1 MDFGS
6 IIRNS
11 AQRFGDNIAIWDDGR
26 SQTYTTLYERA
37 SRLANG
43 LIDLGGV
50 EIGDRVALL
59 GYNSLLTGEQT
70 AALALGRFARAG
82 LYAHETADVNG
93 YLLDLVDAKVLI
105 VEAGLYP
112 VIAERLKTVASLQHV
127 LVYAGGDAPE
137 GTLAYEEVLA
147 AASAADPMRI
157 GQPDD
162 IHVIRFSAGTTGR
175 PKGIVHTN
183 QRWRANDDE
192 YRWVTPQLDENDGY
206 LAAGQL
212 THAAALWVWP
222 IFTVGAKII
231 IMRQFEAGRAL
242 QLIEEQRATVTLG
255 VPTMITALLN
265 HPDIDQRDLSSLR
278 CFNYAGPDRRAH
290 PVARGAAVRSRAL
303 PAVRPERSHHHQHAA
318 PARARPPTALPSS
331 GNCCAPAGGRPRT
344 SR

>member
-137 GTLAYEEVLA
+137 GGTLAYEEVLA

-157 GQPDD
+157 GSP
-162 IHVIRFSAGTTGR
+162 TT
-175 PKGIVHTN
+175 
-183 QRWRANDDE
+183 
-192 YRWVTPQLDENDGY
+192 
-206 LAAGQL
+206 
-212 THAAALWVWP
+212 
-222 IFTVGAKII
+222 FT
-231 IMRQFEAGRAL
+231 
-242 QLIEEQRATVTLG
+242 
-255 VPTMITALLN
+255 
-265 HPDIDQRDLSSLR
+265 
-278 CFNYAGPDRRAH
+278 
-290 PVARGAAVRSRAL
+290 
-303 PAVRPERSHHHQHAA
+303 
-318 PARARPPTALPSS
+318 
-331 GNCCAPAGGRPRT
+331 
-344 SR
+344 